1 MKAFQIKKNG
11 EPLEQVELAKPTPV
25 GNEILVKTIAC
36 GVCHSDV
43 HIHDG
48 YFDLGGG
55 AQLPTPAADLS
66 MGHEIYG
73 EVVATGDTASDVLIG
88 EKFVVYPWIGCGEC
102 EDCLAGNEHYCGP
115 TTNKNIGITENGGY
129 GEFVLVPD
137 KKYLFSAGDTPD
149 ELAGS
154 YACRGLTAYSA
165 IQKANIKEGQNS
177 VVIVGAGGMGL
188 LAVKIIQAVYSINP
202 IVVDI
207 DDAKL
212 EIAKSLGASHVVN
225 SSSPE
230 EAMMKIFEIT
240 GGATS
245 VIDFVGAAP
254 AFEFAYNLFGLRR
267 GGTYVLVGLLGGQT
281 TIQLPMVTLTARS
294 ILGSYVGS
302 LSEMGELMELV
313 SSGKIDP
320 TPVVVRNISESN
332 EVLEGMRCG
341 KVNGIVCFTHD

>member
-1 MKAFQIKKNG
+1 
-11 EPLEQVELAKPTPV
+11 
-25 GNEILVKTIAC
+25 
-36 GVCHSDV
+36 
-43 HIHDG
+43 
-48 YFDLGGG
+48 
-55 AQLPTPAADLS
+55 
-66 MGHEIYG
+66 
-73 EVVATGDTASDVLIG
+73 
-88 EKFVVYPWIGCGEC
+88 
-102 EDCLAGNEHYCGP
+102 
-115 TTNKNIGITENGGY
+115 
-129 GEFVLVPD
+129 
-137 KKYLFSAGDTPD
+137 
-149 ELAGS
+149 
-154 YACRGLTAYSA
+154 
-165 IQKANIKEGQNS
+165 
-177 VVIVGAGGMGL
+177 MGL

-320 TPVVVRNISESN
+320 TPVEVRNISESN